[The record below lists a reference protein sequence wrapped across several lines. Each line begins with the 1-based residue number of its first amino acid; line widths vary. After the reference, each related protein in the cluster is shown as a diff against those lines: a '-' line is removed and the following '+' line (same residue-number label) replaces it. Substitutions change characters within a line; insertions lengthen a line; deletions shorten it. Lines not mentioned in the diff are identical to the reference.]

1 MNPCPC
7 GYYGDS
13 RHECCCT
20 ITQIN
25 RYRQRISGP
34 LLDRIDLQ
42 IQTTAVPQKLLL
54 QQQQNET
61 STTIQARVIQARQWQ
76 KRRGKLNA
84 ALSRNDLKS
93 IMSLNIKQQ
102 QWLQTAIEKLN
113 LSARSYHR
121 LLRVART
128 IADLAESQKV
138 TQQHLAEALSYRLR

>member
-1 MNPCPC
+1 MVP
-7 GYYGDS
+7 
-13 RHECCCT
+13 E
-20 ITQIN
+20 
-25 RYRQRISGP
+25 RI
-34 LLDRIDLQ
+34 
-42 IQTTAVPQKLLL
+42 
-54 QQQQNET
+54 
-61 STTIQARVIQARQWQ
+61 
-76 KRRGKLNA
+76 RGKLNA